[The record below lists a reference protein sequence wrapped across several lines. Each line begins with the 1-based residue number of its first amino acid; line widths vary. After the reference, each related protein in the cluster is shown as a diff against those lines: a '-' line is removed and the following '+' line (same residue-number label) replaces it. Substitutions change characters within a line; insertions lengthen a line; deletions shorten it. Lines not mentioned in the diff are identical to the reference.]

1 MLVVRR
7 VLQGKKLGV
16 SIPMALISPHVKD
29 TTPQED
35 RDTRYAERTKAQ
47 LAQLEK
53 GGGTGAEEDTKA
65 RL

>member
-1 MLVVRR
+1 
-7 VLQGKKLGV
+7 
-16 SIPMALISPHVKD
+16 MALISPHVKD

-35 RDTRYAERTKAQ
+35 RDARYAERTKAQ

-53 GGGTGAEEDTKA
+53 GGGTGAEEDTTKA